1 MLQHGKWLLL
11 LYMCLHKQI
20 HSRVEAALTESVLV
34 IKLYPFLKL
43 FKDLHLHMQMH
54 IGKHPEKFIFYI

>member
-1 MLQHGKWLLL
+1 
-11 LYMCLHKQI
+11 MCLHKQI